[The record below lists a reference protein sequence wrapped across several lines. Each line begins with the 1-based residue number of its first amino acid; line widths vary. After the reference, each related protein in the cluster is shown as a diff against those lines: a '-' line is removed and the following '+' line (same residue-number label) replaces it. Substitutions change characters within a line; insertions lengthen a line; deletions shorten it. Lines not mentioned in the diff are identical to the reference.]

1 MESEKATYAHC
12 QKCGRWFK
20 IGIRFVSAE
29 AFENAKIKRT
39 TKVCPYCMRST
50 SVSKQSIRFDEIRI
64 DGRITHTEGKY
75 FL

>member
-1 MESEKATYAHC
+1 MESEKTTYAHC

-20 IGIRFVSAE
+20 IGIRILSAE

-39 TKVCPYCMRST
+39 TKVCPYCKRST
-50 SVSKQSIRFDEIRI
+50 LVSKQSIRFDEIRI